1 MGSPRRQ
8 RKKFSK
14 PSHPWQKERILAEKD
29 IRKSYG
35 LRRKYEIWKMNTL
48 LKGFTKQAKN
58 LITTTGPQSEK
69 ETSQLLTKLSSL
81 GLIGADAKLENVLGL
96 TLKDVME
103 RRLQTLV
110 FKKHLARSMKQAR
123 QLIVH
128 QHISIEGKKITAPSY
143 LVPLSQETVIQF
155 AQGSSLLDESHPERI
170 QEQKAPKPKEAK
182 AAEKETKAPEKEEK
196 KEVSKH
202 DGKEKKAEDKPKK
215 AKKEAKEA
223 PKKEGSE

>member
-14 PSHPWQKERILAEKD
+14 PSHPWQKERILEEKD

-35 LRRKYEIWKMNTL
+35 LRRKYEIWKMNTI

-81 GLIGADAKLENVLGL
+81 GLIGTGAKLENVLGL

-143 LVPLSQETVIQF
+143 LVLLSQEAVIQF
-155 AQGSSLLDESHPERI
+155 AQSSSLSDEGHPERI
-170 QEQKAPKPKEAK
+170 QEQKAPKPKEA
-182 AAEKETKAPEKEEK
+182 EKESKAPEKEK
-196 KEVSKH
+196 KEEPKH
-202 DGKEKKAEDKPKK
+202 EAKEKKAEDKPKK
-215 AKKEAKEA
+215 PKKETKEKPKKEASK
-223 PKKEGSE
+223 